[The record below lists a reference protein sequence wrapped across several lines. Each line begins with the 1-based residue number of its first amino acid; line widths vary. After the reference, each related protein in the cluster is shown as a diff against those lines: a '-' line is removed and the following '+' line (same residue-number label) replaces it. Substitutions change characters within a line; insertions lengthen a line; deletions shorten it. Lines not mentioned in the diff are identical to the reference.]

1 MKCFKNSTKHGFTII
16 ELMLAMA
23 FMSVLM
29 ITIAFLVIRIMGIY
43 QKGLTIRSINQVGRN
58 VISEL
63 SRAVAE
69 SQRRE
74 FSQESDYFASVQKDN
89 TRPLSRDNPQLYGA
103 FCTGTRAYLWNTGT
117 AINDGSVKKLT
128 YGSGRRAFR
137 LLRIESAGSSLCQ
150 NFEAYVATGENIP
163 DDATLA
169 PVDILALSSVDTTRS
184 GNTIDTTGASEAD
197 LALYDF
203 RVFIPTVNT
212 LTGHALYSA
221 TFTLATLRG
230 VDITA
235 QGDYCQNPSL
245 TLNTDF
251 SYCAINKFN
260 FAMSTTGNAE
270 GEEDDYGNIRY

>member
-1 MKCFKNSTKHGFTII
+1 MKFNKTNRRGFTII

-23 FMSVLM
+23 FLSVLM
-29 ITIAFLVIRIMGIY
+29 VTIAFLVIRISTIY

-69 SQRRE
+69 SQRTDLK
-74 FSQESDYFASVQKDN
+74 QEDNYFASVQKDN
-89 TRPLSRDNPQLYGA
+89 SRPLSLNNPQYYGA
-103 FCTGTRAYLWNTGT
+103 FCTGIRTYVWNTGV
-117 AINDGSVKKLT
+117 AINDGKSLT
-128 YGSGRRAFR
+128 YDGGKVFR
-137 LLRIESAGSSLCQ
+137 LLRLNVQGSAMCQ
-150 NFEAYVATGENIP
+150 NFEAYVTSGVDIS
-163 DDATLA
+163 DASLRPVEILSTS
-169 PVDILALSSVDTTRS
+169 PVDAAAQASGGDTSS
-184 GNTIDTTGASEAD
+184 ASESD

-203 RVFIPTVNT
+203 RIFTPTIDKM
-212 LTGHALYSA
+212 TGHALYSA

-235 QGDYCQNPSL
+235 QGNYCENPSE

-260 FAMSTTGNAE
+260 FAMTTTGSAE
-270 GEEDDYGNIRY
+270 GNEDNYGQINFEED